1 MGSAISPENRDPF
14 FRITLKNAGDWCPV
28 SEVREPLR
36 LHLRGLRTQTGHH
49 EEPAPPKKKA
59 GQKGPGHASLVAAQ
73 YSQKS
78 PKNNALFAIWLADL
92 ALNQPGANCH
102 QVLSAG
108 YTPRST
114 SSKWFMTA
122 SLHRQARIWSAAR
135 LRTRIEPRRVSK
147 IPSALKT

>member
-1 MGSAISPENRDPF
+1 MMATLRSCIALFCTRQWEARSHRKTGTHFSGSRLKTLETGVLFQKFANHCGSTYANLANKRALAGRFAAQKGSPAKR
-14 FRITLKNAGDWCPV
+14 
-28 SEVREPLR
+28 
-36 LHLRGLRTQTGHH
+36 TGHT
-49 EEPAPPKKKA
+49 
-59 GQKGPGHASLVAAQ
+59 SLVAAQ

-92 ALNQPGANCH
+92 ASNQPCASCH

-122 SLHRQARIWSAAR
+122 SL
-135 LRTRIEPRRVSK
+135 
-147 IPSALKT
+147 